1 MKRLKPVI
9 FTLIA
14 ISSIISVC
22 NAKVPSFD
30 ENFANYLTDQ
40 EAINPTYGKESVFN
54 ICIDR
59 NISFMDNIKIM
70 IYPNSSLVSECSSS
84 RWWVLWDLIRTIGFA
99 ILFIFFI
106 FTGIEFLL
114 NWWDQEKI
122 KKAWRNF
129 IYIGYWAFLFLW
141 SIRLLQ
147 TVLNIENL
155 SGTSML
161 IDNLQGDASSL
172 FYKILWFFK
181 ALVFFLAIIMI
192 IFYAFKIM
200 GAMDQEEK
208 IKTAQK
214 WIINVILALVLVKA
228 IDYIFYIA
236 QVSDFTSKASD
247 FIVQVAVAMAYI
259 LWAIFVILIFYT
271 GFLLLTGWA
280 KEDNISKVK
289 NIFLTIVLSSI
300 VIFLFL
306 LIAHQIFS
314 EFA

>member
-1 MKRLKPVI
+1 MKLLKSLL
-9 FTLIA
+9 FTLIF
-14 ISSIISVC
+14 ISWIIGICS
-22 NAKVPSFD
+22 AKVPSFD
-30 ENFANYLTDQ
+30 KNFADYLTNQ
-40 EAINPTYGKESVFN
+40 EAIDPTYGKESVFD

-70 IYPNSSLVSECSSS
+70 IYPNSSITSECASS
-84 RWWVLWDLIRTIGFA
+84 RWWVLRDVIRIIGFA

-122 KKAWRNF
+122 KKAWMNF
-129 IYIGYWAFLFLW
+129 VYIAYWAFLFLW
-141 SIRLLQ
+141 SIWLLQ
-147 TVLNIENL
+147 TVLNIENI
-155 SGTSML
+155 SWTDML
-161 IDNLQGDASSL
+161 IKNLQWDASSL
-172 FYKILWFFK
+172 FYQILWFFK

-200 GAMDQEEK
+200 WAMDQEEK

-228 IDYIFYIA
+228 IDYIFYMA
-236 QVSDFTSKASD
+236 QVSDFTTKASD
-247 FIVQVAVAMAYI
+247 FIVKIAVAIAYI
-259 LWAIFVILIFYT
+259 LWAVFIILIFYAW
-271 GFLLLTGWA
+271 FLLLTWWA
-280 KEDNISKVK
+280 KEDNMAKVK
-289 NIFLTIVLSSI
+289 NIFITVVLSSI

-306 LIAHQIFS
+306 LISHQIFS

>member
-1 MKRLKPVI
+1 
-9 FTLIA
+9 
-14 ISSIISVC
+14 
-22 NAKVPSFD
+22 
-30 ENFANYLTDQ
+30 
-40 EAINPTYGKESVFN
+40 
-54 ICIDR
+54 
-59 NISFMDNIKIM
+59 
-70 IYPNSSLVSECSSS
+70 
-84 RWWVLWDLIRTIGFA
+84 
-99 ILFIFFI
+99 
-106 FTGIEFLL
+106 
-114 NWWDQEKI
+114 
-122 KKAWRNF
+122 
-129 IYIGYWAFLFLW
+129 
-141 SIRLLQ
+141 
-147 TVLNIENL
+147 
-155 SGTSML
+155 ML